1 MNKNKEMEELINDF
15 LSEFTATN
23 KYNKRAELK
32 QEFLRKSINL
42 ITQAEDNM
50 RKRCVEAL
58 PKKKEIRYED
68 LDTGIG
74 IDRIEYAGQEEEP
87 V

>member
-58 PKKKEIRYED
+58 QKKKEIRQSKLKAGKD
-68 LDTGIG
+68 IASSKLQGIKT
-74 IDRIEYAGQEEEP
+74 E
-87 V
+87 